1 MKGNVY
7 IHTYNGCKEIN
18 HEGCLEDDMDSRNG
32 EYSVSCNPNHENVI
46 YTPCDR
52 GKSTPMVKRNQ
63 KKTKLF
69 LSPPQSKQSSLFLTQ
84 DLVLFFSENE
94 ASYCNQR
101 GQLVAAPNE
110 EHPKLLMMQRKVWR
124 RVMTEPIVCPEGVQS
139 GIQTAW
145 IVTSS
150 RMTGLPAHN
159 VLEPTLLWIGLVK
172 MGTLDTS
179 MNYT

>member
-18 HEGCLEDDMDSRNG
+18 HEGCLEDDVDSRNG
-32 EYSVSCNPNHENVI
+32 EYSVSRNPNHENVI

-84 DLVLFFSENE
+84 DLVLFFLKMKPVTATKGDSWLQHRMK
-94 ASYCNQR
+94 S
-101 GQLVAAPNE
+101 
-110 EHPKLLMMQRKVWR
+110 
-124 RVMTEPIVCPEGVQS
+124 IQS
-139 GIQTAW
+139 C
-145 IVTSS
+145 
-150 RMTGLPAHN
+150 L
-159 VLEPTLLWIGLVK
+159 
-172 MGTLDTS
+172 
-179 MNYT
+179 